1 MVKFVNVSQFYGT
14 FQALFDINF
23 EIKKGSLLALLGP
36 NGAGKSTT
44 MSIMTG
50 FRPPLE
56 GEVFINGVNIFEE
69 PELAKS
75 HIGFLS
81 EIPPLYPELTVKEY
95 LHFVGEM
102 REVPNLDD
110 RIKEVLNLLH
120 LTDREGALIQNLSK
134 GLKQRVGIAQSILH
148 KPKLLVLD
156 EPTVGL
162 EPAQLIEF
170 RQLIRHLAK
179 DEEMTVVIS
188 THIMVEASE
197 LCDEVIIISE
207 GKKIFEGKKEDLLV
221 HNTDTYTYHLV
232 VSRPSEELLA
242 HLKNNIK
249 DVYEAVFSAESSEI
263 LVSAYEDISE
273 IIVEEVVSFGSG
285 IKSITPVVNSLEK
298 VFLDLT
304 SSMDSKG

>member
-14 FQALFDINF
+14 FQALFNINF

-56 GEVFINGVNIFEE
+56 GEVFINDINIFEE
-69 PELAKS
+69 PEKAKS
-75 HIGFLS
+75 YIGFLS

-95 LHFVGEM
+95 LNFVGEM
-102 REVPNLDD
+102 REVSNLDE
-110 RIKEVLNLLH
+110 RIKEVLNLLQ
-120 LTDREGALIQNLSK
+120 LSDREGALIQNLSK
-134 GLKQRVGIAQSILH
+134 GLKQRVGIAQSVLH

-170 RQLIRHLAK
+170 RHLIRHLAK
-179 DEEMTVVIS
+179 EEEMTVVIS

-197 LCDEVIIISE
+197 LCDEVIIINE
-207 GKKIFEGKKEDLLV
+207 GKKIFEGSKEDLLV
-221 HNTDTYTYHLV
+221 QNKENYSYKIV
-232 VSRPSEELLA
+232 VSKSSGELLS

-249 DVYEAVFSAESSEI
+249 DVYEAEFFEDGIKVSS
-263 LVSAYEDISE
+263 YEDVSE
-273 IIVEEVVSFGSG
+273 IIVQEIINFGSG
-285 IKSITPVVNSLEK
+285 IKSITPVINSLEK
-298 VFLDLT
+298 VFLDMT
-304 SSMDSKG
+304 HKS

>member
-14 FQALFDINF
+14 FQALFNINF

-75 HIGFLS
+75 FIGFLS

-95 LHFVGEM
+95 LKFVGEM
-102 REVPNLDD
+102 REVPHLDN
-110 RIKEVLNLLH
+110 RIKEVLALLH
-120 LTDREGALIQNLSK
+120 LTEREGALIQNLSK

-179 DEEMTVVIS
+179 QEEMTVVIS

-197 LCDEVIIISE
+197 LCDEVIIINE
-207 GKKIFEGKKEDLLV
+207 GKKIFEGTKEDLLIQ
-221 HNTDTYTYHLV
+221 NKENYSYKII
-232 VSRPSEELLA
+232 VSKLSEGLLS

-249 DVYEAVFSAESSEI
+249 DVYEAEFFEDGI
-263 LVSAYEDISE
+263 LVSAYEDVSE
-273 IIVEEVVSFGSG
+273 IIVEEIIDFGSG

-304 SSMDSKG
+304 SKE